1 MGEKNLTPKQ
11 LIEELE
17 MLQHRIAE
25 LEKELKDHKAF
36 LRMIADNIGD
46 TIRVVDLKTLSYT
59 YANRSASQL
68 YGIPEGDYIGS
79 PVGTNLE
86 EDQKQLL
93 FEFIKDELEH
103 DSERDPKR
111 SRLIELREMNQ
122 KHGDVVWTEN
132 HASFVRDAHGK
143 PTAILTITRD
153 ITDRKKKEEGLRKS
167 AEEISDLYDNAP
179 CGYHSLDP
187 GGTFLRMNNT
197 ELRWLGYDRDEIIGK
212 KKFDDLLTSES
223 VIVFQKIFPV
233 FKKQGWIS
241 NLEFDMI
248 RKDGKI
254 LPVLLNATAI
264 KDSDGN
270 YIMSRSILFDNTE
283 RKKAEEALRESQERL
298 ELALRGGALGSWD
311 VDLNTGH
318 TTINKRWAEM
328 LGYSYD
334 EIKNAREIWLNSIHP
349 DDRDRVLQIG
359 RDYRERKN
367 PDYEVECR
375 AITKQGNVVWQ
386 SSKAMAVGQGAD
398 GSALRMVGIVM
409 DITERKLAEEKMVAL
424 NRELD
429 EVNKQLTLAYAWMR
443 DNRDQLKDRLFKEE
457 MGFMIDKDGLIEGVA
472 ERVLEYTGRQRQKIL
487 GTNMIDLL
495 SDNCRDIF
503 KAELSQAW
511 KGIGSPINI
520 EIISTGK
527 DFKVFETIMT
537 RFNLNGKKL
546 LLVTL
551 R

>member
-1 MGEKNLTPKQ
+1 MEEKNLTPKQ
-11 LIEELE
+11 LSEELE
-17 MLQHRIAE
+17 MLLHRIAA
-25 LEKELKDHKAF
+25 LEKELRDNQAF

-46 TIRVVDLKTLSYT
+46 TIRVIDLKTLSYT
-59 YANRSASQL
+59 YANRSVSQL
-68 YGIPEGDYIGS
+68 YGIPEGDYIGF

-86 EDQKQLL
+86 DDQKQRLL
-93 FEFIKDELEH
+93 EFIKDELEH

-132 HASFVRDAHGK
+132 HASFVRDANGK

-187 GGTFLRMNNT
+187 DGTFLRMNNT
-197 ELRWLGYDRDEIIGK
+197 ELRWLGYARDEIIGK

-248 RKDGKI
+248 RKDGTI
-254 LPVLLNATAI
+254 FPVLLNATAMN
-264 KDSDGN
+264 DPEGS
-270 YIMSRSILFDNTE
+270 YIMSRATLFDNTE
-283 RKKAEEALRESQERL
+283 RKRAKEALQESQERL

-311 VDLNTGH
+311 ADLKTGH
-318 TTINKRWAEM
+318 TTINERWAEM

-334 EIKNAREIWLNSIHP
+334 EVKNAREIWRNSIHP
-349 DDRDRVLQIG
+349 DDCDRVLQVG
-359 RDYRERKN
+359 RDYRERKI

-386 SSKAMAVGQGAD
+386 SSKAIAVGQGAD
-398 GSALRMVGIVM
+398 GSALRMVGTVM

-429 EVNKQLTLAYAWMR
+429 EVNKQLRLAYAWMR

-457 MGFMIDKDGLIEGVA
+457 MGFLIDKDGLIEGVA
-472 ERVLEYTGRQRQKIL
+472 ERVLEYTGRQRKKIL
-487 GTNMIDLL
+487 GTNMVDLL

-511 KGIGSPINI
+511 KGIVSPINI
-520 EIISTGK
+520 EIISTGE

-537 RFNLNGKKL
+537 RFTLNSKRL
-546 LLVTL
+546 LLATL

>member
-25 LEKELKDHKAF
+25 LEKELADHKAF

-46 TIRVVDLKTLSYT
+46 TIRVVDLKTLTYT
-59 YANRSASQL
+59 YANQSVSQL

-86 EDQKQLL
+86 EDQRQRL

-103 DSERDPKR
+103 DLERDPKR

-132 HASFVRDAHGK
+132 QASFVRDAHGK

-153 ITDRKKKEEGLRKS
+153 ITDRKKKEAGLRKS

-187 GGTFLRMNNT
+187 DGTFLRMNNT

-248 RKDGKI
+248 RKDGTI
-254 LPVLLNATAI
+254 LPVFLNATAI
-264 KDSDGN
+264 KDFEGN

-283 RKKAEEALRESQERL
+283 RKQAEDALQESQQRL
-298 ELALRGGALGSWD
+298 ELALKGGALGFWD
-311 VDLNTGH
+311 VDLKTGH
-318 TTINKRWAEM
+318 TTINERWAEM

-349 DDRDRVLQIG
+349 DDRDRVLQVG
-359 RDYRERKN
+359 RDYREGKN

-398 GSALRMVGIVM
+398 GSALRMVGIVI
-409 DITERKLAEEKMVAL
+409 DITERKLAEGKMVAL

-457 MGFMIDKDGLIEGVA
+457 MGFIIDKDGLIEGVA

-487 GTNMIDLL
+487 GTNMVDLL

-511 KGIGSPINI
+511 KGIVSPINI
-520 EIISTGK
+520 EIISTAE

-537 RFNLNGKKL
+537 RFTLNSKRL

>member
-17 MLQHRIAE
+17 MLQYRIAE

-46 TIRVVDLKTLSYT
+46 TIRVVDLTTLSYT

-86 EDQKQLL
+86 EDQKQRL

-298 ELALRGGALGSWD
+298 ELALRGGALGFWD
-311 VDLNTGH
+311 VDLKTGH
-318 TTINKRWAEM
+318 TTINERWAEM

-349 DDRDRVLQIG
+349 DDRDRVLQVG

-398 GSALRMVGIVM
+398 GSALRMVGIVI

-487 GTNMIDLL
+487 GTNMVDLL
-495 SDNCRDIF
+495 SDNYRDIF

-537 RFNLNGKKL
+537 RFNLNSKKL

>member
-179 CGYHSLDP
+179 CGYHSLDS

-298 ELALRGGALGSWD
+298 ELALKGGALGSWD
-311 VDLNTGH
+311 VDLKTGH
-318 TTINKRWAEM
+318 TTINERWAEM

-334 EIKNAREIWLNSIHP
+334 EVKNAREIWRNSIHP
-349 DDRDRVLQIG
+349 DDLDRVLQVG
-359 RDYRERKN
+359 RDYQERKI

-429 EVNKQLTLAYAWMR
+429 EVNKQLRLAYAWMR
-443 DNRDQLKDRLFKEE
+443 DNRDQWKDRLFKEE
-457 MGFMIDKDGLIEGVA
+457 MGFLIDKDGLIEGVA

-487 GTNMIDLL
+487 GTNMVDLL

-511 KGIGSPINI
+511 KGISSPINI
-520 EIISTGK
+520 EIISTAE

-537 RFNLNGKKL
+537 RFTLNSKRL

>member
-11 LIEELE
+11 LSKELE

-36 LRMIADNIGD
+36 LRMIEDHIGD

-59 YANRSASQL
+59 YANRSVSQL

-86 EDQKQLL
+86 DDQKQRLL
-93 FEFIKDELEH
+93 EFIKDELEH

-153 ITDRKKKEEGLRKS
+153 ITDRKKKEEGFRKS

-187 GGTFLRMNNT
+187 GGIFLRMNNT

-270 YIMSRSILFDNTE
+270 YVMSRSILFDNTE

-298 ELALRGGALGSWD
+298 ELALRGGALGFWD
-311 VDLNTGH
+311 VDLKTGH
-318 TTINKRWAEM
+318 TTINERWAEM

-349 DDRDRVLQIG
+349 DDRDRVLQVG

-398 GSALRMVGIVM
+398 GSALRMVGIVI

-487 GTNMIDLL
+487 GTNMVDLL

-537 RFNLNGKKL
+537 RFNLNSKRL

>member
-111 SRLIELREMNQ
+111 SRLIELREINQ
-122 KHGDVVWTEN
+122 GHGDVIWTEN

-187 GGTFLRMNNT
+187 DGTFLRMNNT

-487 GTNMIDLL
+487 GTNMVDLL

-537 RFNLNGKKL
+537 RFNLNSKRL

>member
-179 CGYHSLDP
+179 CGYHSLDS

-487 GTNMIDLL
+487 GTNMVDLL

-537 RFNLNGKKL
+537 RFNLNSKRL

>member
-1 MGEKNLTPKQ
+1 MIHQKKTGDKPIVENKAPRR
-11 LIEELE
+11 
-17 MLQHRIAE
+17 RIAE
-25 LEKELKDHKAF
+25 LEKELKDHNAF

-46 TIRVVDLKTLSYT
+46 TIRVIDLKTLSYT
-59 YANRSASQL
+59 YANRSVSQL
-68 YGIPEGDYIGS
+68 YGIPEGDYIGF

-86 EDQKQLL
+86 DDQKQRLL
-93 FEFIKDELEH
+93 EFIKDEFEH

-111 SRLIELREMNQ
+111 SRLIELREINQ

-132 HASFVRDAHGK
+132 HASFVRDANGK

-187 GGTFLRMNNT
+187 DGTFLRMNNT
-197 ELRWLGYDRDEIIGK
+197 ELRWLGYARDEIIGK

-248 RKDGKI
+248 RKDGTI
-254 LPVLLNATAI
+254 FPVLLNATAMN
-264 KDSDGN
+264 DPEGS
-270 YIMSRSILFDNTE
+270 YIMSRSTLFDNTE
-283 RKKAEEALRESQERL
+283 RKRAKEALQESQERL

-311 VDLNTGH
+311 ADLKTGH
-318 TTINKRWAEM
+318 TTINERWAEM

-334 EIKNAREIWLNSIHP
+334 EVKNAREIWRDSIHP
-349 DDRDRVLQIG
+349 DDRDTVLQVG
-359 RDYRERKN
+359 RDYRERKI

-386 SSKAMAVGQGAD
+386 SSKAIAVGQGAD
-398 GSALRMVGIVM
+398 GSALRMVGTVM

-429 EVNKQLTLAYAWMR
+429 EVNKQLRLAYAWMR

-457 MGFMIDKDGLIEGVA
+457 MGFLIDKDGLIEGVA
-472 ERVLEYTGRQRQKIL
+472 ERVLEYTGRQRKKIL
-487 GTNMIDLL
+487 GTNMVDLL

-511 KGIGSPINI
+511 KGIVSPINI
-520 EIISTGK
+520 EIISTGE

-537 RFNLNGKKL
+537 RFTLNSKRL
-546 LLVTL
+546 LLATL

>member
-86 EDQKQLL
+86 DDQRQRLL
-93 FEFIKDELEH
+93 EFIKDELEH

-122 KHGDVVWTEN
+122 NHGDVVWTEN

-179 CGYHSLDP
+179 CGYHSLDS

-487 GTNMIDLL
+487 GTNMVDLL

-537 RFNLNGKKL
+537 RFNLNSKRL

>member
-1 MGEKNLTPKQ
+1 MEEKNLTPKQ
-11 LIEELE
+11 LSEELE
-17 MLQHRIAE
+17 MLQHRIAA
-25 LEKELKDHKAF
+25 LEKELRDNQAF
-36 LRMIADNIGD
+36 LRMIADKIGD
-46 TIRVVDLKTLSYT
+46 TIRVIDLKTLSYT
-59 YANRSASQL
+59 YANRSVSQL
-68 YGIPEGDYIGS
+68 YGIPEGDYIGF

-86 EDQKQLL
+86 DDQKQRLL
-93 FEFIKDELEH
+93 EFIKDELEH

-132 HASFVRDAHGK
+132 HASFVRDANGK

-187 GGTFLRMNNT
+187 DGTFLRMNNT
-197 ELRWLGYDRDEIIGK
+197 ELRWLGYARDEIIGK

-248 RKDGKI
+248 RKDGTI
-254 LPVLLNATAI
+254 FPVLLNATAMN
-264 KDSDGN
+264 DPEGS
-270 YIMSRSILFDNTE
+270 YIMSRSTLFDNTE
-283 RKKAEEALRESQERL
+283 RKRAKEALQESQERL

-311 VDLNTGH
+311 ADLKTGH
-318 TTINKRWAEM
+318 TTINERWAEM

-334 EIKNAREIWLNSIHP
+334 EVKNAREIWRNSIHP
-349 DDRDRVLQIG
+349 DDCDRVLQVG
-359 RDYRERKN
+359 RDYRERKI

-386 SSKAMAVGQGAD
+386 SSKAIAVGQGAD
-398 GSALRMVGIVM
+398 GSALRMVGTVM

-429 EVNKQLTLAYAWMR
+429 EVNKQLRLAYAWMR

-457 MGFMIDKDGLIEGVA
+457 MGFLIDKDGLIEGVA
-472 ERVLEYTGRQRQKIL
+472 ERVLEYTGRQRKKIL
-487 GTNMIDLL
+487 GTNMVDLL

-511 KGIGSPINI
+511 KGIVSPINI
-520 EIISTGK
+520 EIISTRE

-537 RFNLNGKKL
+537 RFTLNSKRL
-546 LLVTL
+546 LLATL

>member
-1 MGEKNLTPKQ
+1 MEEKNLTPKQ
-11 LIEELE
+11 LSEELE
-17 MLQHRIAE
+17 MLLHRIAA
-25 LEKELKDHKAF
+25 LEKELRDNQAF

-46 TIRVVDLKTLSYT
+46 TIRVIDLKTLSYT
-59 YANRSASQL
+59 YANRSVSQL

-79 PVGTNLE
+79 PVGFNLE
-86 EDQKQLL
+86 DDQRQWL
-93 FEFIKDELEH
+93 FELIKDELEH

-111 SRLIELREMNQ
+111 SRLIELREISQ

-132 HASFVRDAHGK
+132 HASFVRDANGK

-197 ELRWLGYDRDEIIGK
+197 ELRWLGYARDEIIGK

-248 RKDGKI
+248 RKDGTI
-254 LPVLLNATAI
+254 FPVLLNATAMN
-264 KDSDGN
+264 DPEGS
-270 YIMSRSILFDNTE
+270 YIMSRSTLFDNTE
-283 RKKAEEALRESQERL
+283 RKRAKEALQESQERL

-311 VDLNTGH
+311 ADLKTGH
-318 TTINKRWAEM
+318 TTINERWAEM

-334 EIKNAREIWLNSIHP
+334 EVKNAREIWRNSIHP
-349 DDRDRVLQIG
+349 DDCDRVLQVG
-359 RDYRERKN
+359 RDYRERKI

-386 SSKAMAVGQGAD
+386 SSKAIAVGQGAD
-398 GSALRMVGIVM
+398 GSALRMVGTVM

-487 GTNMIDLL
+487 GTNMVDLL

-520 EIISTGK
+520 EIISTGE

-537 RFNLNGKKL
+537 RFTLNSKRL

>member
-1 MGEKNLTPKQ
+1 
-11 LIEELE
+11 
-17 MLQHRIAE
+17 
-25 LEKELKDHKAF
+25 
-36 LRMIADNIGD
+36 
-46 TIRVVDLKTLSYT
+46 
-59 YANRSASQL
+59 
-68 YGIPEGDYIGS
+68 
-79 PVGTNLE
+79 
-86 EDQKQLL
+86 
-93 FEFIKDELEH
+93 
-103 DSERDPKR
+103 
-111 SRLIELREMNQ
+111 
-122 KHGDVVWTEN
+122 
-132 HASFVRDAHGK
+132 
-143 PTAILTITRD
+143 
-153 ITDRKKKEEGLRKS
+153 
-167 AEEISDLYDNAP
+167 
-179 CGYHSLDP
+179 
-187 GGTFLRMNNT
+187 
-197 ELRWLGYDRDEIIGK
+197 
-212 KKFDDLLTSES
+212 
-223 VIVFQKIFPV
+223 
-233 FKKQGWIS
+233 
-241 NLEFDMI
+241 
-248 RKDGKI
+248 
-254 LPVLLNATAI
+254 
-264 KDSDGN
+264 
-270 YIMSRSILFDNTE
+270 
-283 RKKAEEALRESQERL
+283 
-298 ELALRGGALGSWD
+298 
-311 VDLNTGH
+311 
-318 TTINKRWAEM
+318 M

-349 DDRDRVLQIG
+349 DDRDRVLQVG

-398 GSALRMVGIVM
+398 GSALRMVGTVI

-487 GTNMIDLL
+487 GTNMVDLL

-511 KGIGSPINI
+511 KGIVSPINI
-520 EIISTGK
+520 EIISTAE

-537 RFNLNGKKL
+537 RFTLNSKRL

>member
-25 LEKELKDHKAF
+25 LEKELADHKAF

-46 TIRVVDLKTLSYT
+46 TIRVVDLKTLTYT
-59 YANRSASQL
+59 YANQSVSQL

-86 EDQKQLL
+86 EDQRQRL

-132 HASFVRDAHGK
+132 QASFVRDAHGK

-153 ITDRKKKEEGLRKS
+153 ITDRKKKEAGLRKS

-187 GGTFLRMNNT
+187 DGTFLRMNNT

-248 RKDGKI
+248 RKNGTI
-254 LPVLLNATAI
+254 LPVFLNATAI
-264 KDSDGN
+264 KDFEGN

-283 RKKAEEALRESQERL
+283 RKQAEDALQESQQRL
-298 ELALRGGALGSWD
+298 ELALKGGALGFWD
-311 VDLNTGH
+311 VDLKTGH
-318 TTINKRWAEM
+318 TTINERWAEM

-349 DDRDRVLQIG
+349 DDRDRVLQVG
-359 RDYRERKN
+359 RDYREGKN

-398 GSALRMVGIVM
+398 GSALRMVGIVI

-457 MGFMIDKDGLIEGVA
+457 MGFIIDKDGLIEGVA

-487 GTNMIDLL
+487 GTNMVDLL

-511 KGIGSPINI
+511 KGIVSPINI
-520 EIISTGK
+520 EIISTAE

-537 RFNLNGKKL
+537 RFTLNSKRL

>member
-25 LEKELKDHKAF
+25 LEKELRDNQAF
-36 LRMIADNIGD
+36 LRMIADNVGD
-46 TIRVVDLKTLSYT
+46 TIRVIDLKTLSYT
-59 YANRSASQL
+59 YANRSVSQL
-68 YGIPEGDYIGS
+68 YGIPEGDYIGF

-86 EDQKQLL
+86 DDQKQRLL
-93 FEFIKDELEH
+93 EFIKDELEH
-103 DSERDPKR
+103 DLERDPKR

-132 HASFVRDAHGK
+132 HASFVRDANGK

-248 RKDGKI
+248 RKDGTI
-254 LPVLLNATAI
+254 LPVFLNATAI
-264 KDSDGN
+264 KDFEGN

-283 RKKAEEALRESQERL
+283 RKQAEDALQESQQRL
-298 ELALRGGALGSWD
+298 ELALKGGALGFWD
-311 VDLNTGH
+311 VDLKTGH
-318 TTINKRWAEM
+318 TTINERWAEM

-349 DDRDRVLQIG
+349 DDRDRVLQVG
-359 RDYRERKN
+359 RDYREGKN

-398 GSALRMVGIVM
+398 GSALRMVGIVI

-457 MGFMIDKDGLIEGVA
+457 MGFIIDKDGLIEGVA

-487 GTNMIDLL
+487 GTNMVDLL

-511 KGIGSPINI
+511 KGIVSPINI
-520 EIISTGK
+520 EIISTAE

-537 RFNLNGKKL
+537 RFTLNSKRL

>member
-17 MLQHRIAE
+17 MLQYRIAE

-46 TIRVVDLKTLSYT
+46 TIRVVDLTTLSYT

-86 EDQKQLL
+86 EDQKQRL

-298 ELALRGGALGSWD
+298 ELALRGGALGFWD
-311 VDLNTGH
+311 VDLKTGH
-318 TTINKRWAEM
+318 TTINERWAEM

-349 DDRDRVLQIG
+349 DDRDRVLQVG

-398 GSALRMVGIVM
+398 GSALRMVGTVI

-429 EVNKQLTLAYAWMR
+429 EVNKQLTLAYA
-443 DNRDQLKDRLFKEE
+443 
-457 MGFMIDKDGLIEGVA
+457 
-472 ERVLEYTGRQRQKIL
+472 
-487 GTNMIDLL
+487 
-495 SDNCRDIF
+495 
-503 KAELSQAW
+503 
-511 KGIGSPINI
+511 
-520 EIISTGK
+520 
-527 DFKVFETIMT
+527 
-537 RFNLNGKKL
+537 
-546 LLVTL
+546 
-551 R
+551 

>member
-25 LEKELKDHKAF
+25 LEKELADHKAF

-46 TIRVVDLKTLSYT
+46 TIRVVDLKTLTYT
-59 YANRSASQL
+59 YANQSVSQL

-86 EDQKQLL
+86 EDQRQRL

-132 HASFVRDAHGK
+132 HASFVRDANGK

-153 ITDRKKKEEGLRKS
+153 ITDRKKKEAGLRKS

-187 GGTFLRMNNT
+187 DGTFLRMNNT

-248 RKDGKI
+248 RKNGTI
-254 LPVLLNATAI
+254 LPVFLNATAI
-264 KDSDGN
+264 KDFEGN

-283 RKKAEEALRESQERL
+283 RKQAEDALQESQQRL
-298 ELALRGGALGSWD
+298 ELALKGGALGFWD
-311 VDLNTGH
+311 VDLKTGH
-318 TTINKRWAEM
+318 TTINERWAEM

-349 DDRDRVLQIG
+349 DDRDRVLQVG
-359 RDYRERKN
+359 RDYREGKN

-398 GSALRMVGIVM
+398 GSALRMVGIVI

-457 MGFMIDKDGLIEGVA
+457 MGFIIDKDGLIEGVA

-487 GTNMIDLL
+487 GTNMVDLL

-511 KGIGSPINI
+511 KGIVSPINI
-520 EIISTGK
+520 EIISTAE

-537 RFNLNGKKL
+537 RFTLNSKRL

>member
-11 LIEELE
+11 LSKELE

-25 LEKELKDHKAF
+25 LEKELKDYKAF
-36 LRMIADNIGD
+36 LRMIEDHIGD

-59 YANRSASQL
+59 YANRSVSQL
-68 YGIPEGDYIGS
+68 YGLPEGDYIGS

-86 EDQKQLL
+86 DDQRQRL

-103 DSERDPKR
+103 DSKRDPKR
-111 SRLIELREMNQ
+111 SRLIELREINQ

-264 KDSDGN
+264 KESDGN
-270 YIMSRSILFDNTE
+270 YVMSRSILFDNTE

-298 ELALRGGALGSWD
+298 ELALRGGALGFWD
-311 VDLNTGH
+311 VDLKTGH
-318 TTINKRWAEM
+318 TTINERWAEM

-334 EIKNAREIWLNSIHP
+334 EIKNAREIWQNSIHP

-359 RDYRERKN
+359 RDYREKKI

-386 SSKAMAVGQGAD
+386 SSKAIAVGQGAD
-398 GSALRMVGIVM
+398 GSALRMVGIVI

-487 GTNMIDLL
+487 GTNIVDLL

-537 RFNLNGKKL
+537 RFILNSKRL
-546 LLVTL
+546 LLVNL

>member
-298 ELALRGGALGSWD
+298 ELALRGGALGFWD
-311 VDLNTGH
+311 VDLKTGH
-318 TTINKRWAEM
+318 TTINERWAEM

-349 DDRDRVLQIG
+349 DDRDRVLQVG

-398 GSALRMVGIVM
+398 GSALRMVGIVI

-487 GTNMIDLL
+487 GTNMVDLL

-537 RFNLNGKKL
+537 RFNLNSKKL

>member
-86 EDQKQLL
+86 EDQKQRL

-167 AEEISDLYDNAP
+167 AEEINDLYDNAP

-298 ELALRGGALGSWD
+298 ELALRGGDLGFWD
-311 VDLNTGH
+311 VDLKTGH

-487 GTNMIDLL
+487 GTNMVDLL

-520 EIISTGK
+520 EIISTGE

-537 RFNLNGKKL
+537 RFILNSKRL